1 MQKYMENRWKV
12 KKKKKK
18 KKNLVGF
25 FEKKKKK
32 NLLLFLIQQ
41 CPRTFKLYSHFS
53 YYVQNGDILQ

>member
-12 KKKKKK
+12 KKKK
-18 KKNLVGF
+18 NLVGF
-25 FEKKKKK
+25 FEKKKK

>member
-18 KKNLVGF
+18 KKIWLVF
-25 FEKKKKK
+25 LKKKKK
-32 NLLLFLIQQ
+32 NLLLFHIQQ

>member
-12 KKKKKK
+12 KKKIW
-18 KKNLVGF
+18 LVF
-25 FEKKKKK
+25 LKKKKK

>member
-12 KKKKKK
+12 KKKKK
-18 KKNLVGF
+18 NLVGF
-25 FEKKKKK
+25 FEKKKK